1 MHKLERVIYASSVMR
16 EEDFFELF
24 KDSSKIPGQQAQ
36 KFNRLMVKGFAKNG
50 LDIKVISAPPITPSN
65 CPSKVKALGRKKN
78 GNVCYRY
85 LPIVNIR
92 GIKNIFVMITSFFS
106 TFFSLVGKNAAV
118 VCDVLNISVAMGA
131 VTAGRLLRKR
141 CAGIVTDIPELMV
154 TGHTDKMIKLS
165 HRIIGK
171 CTDYVFLTEAMNER
185 LNPEGKPYVIVE
197 GVCDE
202 DQVNEYISADGADK
216 SCLYAGL
223 LDAEYGVKSM
233 VDAFIMADIPNCT
246 LHLCGGGPYV
256 AELNEIVKKHEN
268 VVYHGMMMISDV
280 LDLERKVSLLINP
293 RPSSGEF
300 TKFSFPS
307 KNMEYMTSGT
317 PVIAN
322 RLLGIPN
329 EYYDYIYVFGGETVE
344 EMAESFRTVFFES
357 PEALSQKGAD
367 AYRFVTEFKNS
378 KAQAGKVIKLI
389 HK

>member
-50 LDIKVISAPPITPSN
+50 LDVKVISAPPITPSN
-65 CPSKVKALGRKKN
+65 CPSKVKAWGRKKN

-92 GIKNIFVMITSFFS
+92 GIKNIFVMITSFFG

-141 CAGIVTDIPELMV
+141 CVGIVTDIPELMV
-154 TGHTDKMIKLS
+154 TGHTDKMVKLCY
-165 HRIIGK
+165 RIIGK
-171 CTDYVFLTEAMNER
+171 CTDYVFLAEAMNER
-185 LNPEGKPYVIVE
+185 LNPDSKPHVIVE

-202 DQVNEYISADGADK
+202 DQVNEYISTDGADK

-256 AELNEIVKKHEN
+256 AELNEIVKKREN

-322 RLLGIPN
+322 RLPGIPD
-329 EYYDYIYVFGGETVE
+329 EYYDHIYVFGGESVE
-344 EMAESFRTVFFES
+344 DMAESFRMVFSES
-357 PEALSQKGAD
+357 PEALSKKGAD

-378 KAQAGKVIKLI
+378 KAQAEKVINLI